1 MEELAAVQS
10 QAELKS
16 LLESIAASGEGGS
29 ALAGV
34 STSIE
39 TLSIDDAKKQT
50 LLKDF
55 QQLNATSDPAKVKQ
69 IAGRMA
75 SQL

>member
-1 MEELAAVQS
+1 VEELAAVQS

-39 TLSIDDAKKQT
+39 TLSIDDAKKQKENPT
-50 LLKDF
+50 EQKITGEAD
-55 QQLNATSDPAKVKQ
+55 
-69 IAGRMA
+69 
-75 SQL
+75 